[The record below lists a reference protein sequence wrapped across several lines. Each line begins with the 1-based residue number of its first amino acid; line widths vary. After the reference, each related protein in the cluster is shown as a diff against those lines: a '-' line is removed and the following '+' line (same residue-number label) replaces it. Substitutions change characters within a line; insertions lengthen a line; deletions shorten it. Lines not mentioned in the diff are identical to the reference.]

1 MKIGGRD
8 LPDTTH
14 LKHWLTVVS
23 DTVPAQRLLEDELQ
37 KTAQLTLDASEK
49 LAAELRDEG
58 IDHPIIGKI
67 QKLIKNRGQ
76 HTARWIP
83 IWRWLKMI
91 EHMVH
96 SLAY

>member
-23 DTVPAQRLLEDELQ
+23 DTVPAQRLLEDVLQ
-37 KTAQLTLDASEK
+37 KTAQLRLDASEK
-49 LAAELRDEG
+49 LATELLDEG
-58 IDHPIIGKI
+58 IDHPISGKI

-76 HTARWIP
+76 DIAR
-83 IWRWLKMI
+83 
-91 EHMVH
+91 
-96 SLAY
+96 